1 MLKVLGI
8 EPLLLARVAD
18 EPVAER
24 APEPEAEK
32 DAAGW
37 AVAEIPSSESATPAP
52 RQPRKV
58 PEVKVPTEPARYG
71 ESVVREL
78 LGASFIEEEQVAP
91 RVVPRPAD
99 D

>member
-1 MLKVLGI
+1 MPALTEGI
-8 EPLLLARVAD
+8 PADPTQVWPTPAEVAEARSAAKAAK
-18 EPVAER
+18 PVA
-24 APEPEAEK
+24 APPTKAQ
-32 DAAGW
+32 AAD
-37 AVAEIPSSESATPAP
+37 
-52 RQPRKV
+52 K
-58 PEVKVPTEPARYG
+58 ARYG